1 MGRPRSA
8 CRAHGEAVIL
18 LADIVWH
25 AFTHSIAITLFVFSM
40 MLLVDYFAV
49 LSRGMLESVVRG
61 GRLRQYLGASLLGAS
76 PGCLGAFLSVSLYMR
91 GFLSFGAIVGCMVA
105 TSGDEAFVMLAL
117 FPRTALLLF
126 AALFLAGALS
136 GWISDAAAQRLR
148 IRPHPACAER
158 ILHPEK
164 ADCRCFDPGIWRWP
178 WNLGVS
184 RILVAVGL
192 LASLGAVGAGWIG
205 DALWIRVALF
215 ALLPIV
221 LAVVLTVP
229 EHYLREHILAHI
241 VRRHLGRVLLW
252 IFGALV
258 VLEVGLQ
265 YWDLASFVHGHMA
278 IVFLIAALLGLIPT
292 SGPHLVFVTLFS
304 QGIVPFSV
312 LFVNS
317 IVQDGHGTLPLLAH
331 SVRDVML
338 IKAFNLVLGLAFGA
352 ILYVVGI

>member
-1 MGRPRSA
+1 MPVA
-8 CRAHGEAVIL
+8 EIVYRA
-18 LADIVWH
+18 
-25 AFTHSIAITLFVFSM
+25 FMHSVAITLFVFSM
-40 MLLVDYFAV
+40 MLLVDYLGV
-49 LSRGMLESVVRG
+49 LSRGKIGTIMHG
-61 GRLRQYLGASLLGAS
+61 GRVRQYLGASLLGAS

-91 GFLSFGAIVGCMVA
+91 GLLSFGAIVACMVA

-117 FPRTALLLF
+117 FPKTALVLI
-126 AALFLAGALS
+126 AALFVAGWLS
-136 GWISDAAAQRLR
+136 GWISDAVAQRLG
-148 IRPHPACAER
+148 IRPCPACAEPIHHR
-158 ILHPEK
+158 ED
-164 ADCRCFDPGIWRWP
+164 ADCRCFDREIWRRP
-178 WNLGVS
+178 WDLSVP
-184 RILVAVGL
+184 RILAAVGL

-205 DALWIRVALF
+205 DAPWIRVALLT
-215 ALLPIV
+215 LLPIV

-278 IVFLIAALLGLIPT
+278 IVFLTAALLGLIPT

-352 ILYVVGI
+352 ILYVVGV